1 MNLNSFLKG
10 SSNPTDKT
18 PGCANYD
25 HLFGGCLMVDT
36 CHVEEGERCSWF
48 EKAVLPT
55 AADTGNLEKITTEYA
70 KRLKKPELSGVIAS
84 ELGISAKR
92 TCPDCGDVLQDRRR
106 FCDRCKQRRSRA
118 AHRVSYQAKR
128 KNRSTSDS

>member
-1 MNLNSFLKG
+1 
-10 SSNPTDKT
+10 
-18 PGCANYD
+18 
-25 HLFGGCLMVDT
+25 MVDT